1 MPLLLVNAPDCGQ
14 QVVYVDDS
22 GGYFD
27 FSRVLWDERIDG
39 DLPPVILGAMRRVGD
54 SLVVDEQLRRAA
66 EDHALAASA
75 EQLLAE
81 ISAECQRRLSVL
93 AASYPAGEVA
103 SWPAQVKEAEALQA
117 DAQAGAPL
125 LAAIAAARGIPLP
138 ELASRVLAKSAAYA
152 AASGAIIGRRQA
164 LEDAVGAAQTADD
177 LAAIDITAGW
187 PA

>member
-1 MPLLLVNAPDCGQ
+1 MREMYRLTLSGPVLLD
-14 QVVYVDDS
+14 
-22 GGYFD
+22 GGEVEALEAERAIRQALPVRRQTLL
-27 FSRVLWDERIDG
+27 FS
-39 DLPPVILGAMRRVGD
+39 
-54 SLVVDEQLRRAA
+54 
-66 EDHALAASA
+66 
-75 EQLLAE
+75 
-81 ISAECQRRLSVL
+81 ISAECQRRLSAL
-93 AASYPAGEVA
+93 ASSYPEGEVA

-177 LAAIDITAGW
+177 LAAIDITSGW
-187 PA
+187 PT